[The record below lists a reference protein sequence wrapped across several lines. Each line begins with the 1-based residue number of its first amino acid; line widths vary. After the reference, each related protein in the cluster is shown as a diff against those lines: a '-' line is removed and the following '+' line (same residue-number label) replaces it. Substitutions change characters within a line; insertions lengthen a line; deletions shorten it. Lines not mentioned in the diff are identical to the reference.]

1 MIKILRI
8 EQWAK
13 NLIILIPAVLSSS
26 FEIFYNYEIYI
37 IFISFSLLASS
48 TYILNDIKDLEQDKI
63 HPEKKF
69 RPLASGSLN
78 QNVAYFYSF
87 LLFILSF
94 LITYFVNY
102 NLLALYLIYSG
113 ITLTYSSKLKY
124 IKYLDFLSIT
134 TLFGIRILIGA
145 NTSRVELTTSFILF
159 LLFVLTLISIGKKL
173 SILNN
178 KQISN
183 DSKVK
188 KHLIKSYKPK
198 ELQNLGSSAS
208 LFSIII
214 FTYWS
219 YQNIDLYSSSLLVSI
234 ISIILLYLFNK
245 SFIKDSIN
253 AKTENFVNWVIT
265 SRNLFKVVLLCL
277 LTLIII
283 Y

>member
-87 LLFILSF
+87 LLFIVSF

-102 NLLALYLIYSG
+102 YLLVLYLIYSG
-113 ITLTYSSKLKY
+113 ITLT
-124 IKYLDFLSIT
+124 
-134 TLFGIRILIGA
+134 
-145 NTSRVELTTSFILF
+145 
-159 LLFVLTLISIGKKL
+159 
-173 SILNN
+173 
-178 KQISN
+178 
-183 DSKVK
+183 
-188 KHLIKSYKPK
+188 
-198 ELQNLGSSAS
+198 
-208 LFSIII
+208 
-214 FTYWS
+214 
-219 YQNIDLYSSSLLVSI
+219 
-234 ISIILLYLFNK
+234 
-245 SFIKDSIN
+245 
-253 AKTENFVNWVIT
+253 
-265 SRNLFKVVLLCL
+265 
-277 LTLIII
+277 
-283 Y
+283 